1 MKTLSLKKGFSLAE
15 LIVVILISSVV
26 IYGCAQVLHEGMQL
40 FRVNQAAASVQMEL
54 TRVSALMSSELM
66 NSSAKAVF
74 VSTAAGGAS
83 PYQGVRFVSPIS
95 SDGNVH
101 YDDVSGKLSWQR
113 YIAYYFVPEPSGGD
127 GGILYRV
134 EKPIAGGDDDI
145 EGVASTLAGIS
156 LADFATSS
164 NPLFI
169 RKPLS
174 KDLTGFDIKKYDAGG
189 TFGGGAVA
197 DQDAYDFTLEAG
209 DKSRKIHNSYY
220 LELNFKVVP
229 KAK

>member
-1 MKTLSLKKGFSLAE
+1 MKTLRLKKGFSLAE

-26 IYGCAQVLHEGMQL
+26 IFGCAQVLHEGMQL
-40 FRVNQAAASVQMEL
+40 FRVNQAAASAQMEL
-54 TRVSALMSSELM
+54 TRVSALMSAELM
-66 NSSAKAVF
+66 NSSSKAVF
-74 VSTAAGGAS
+74 ASLAAS
-83 PYQGVRFVSPIS
+83 PYKGVRFVSPIS
-95 SDGNVH
+95 SEGEVK
-101 YDDVSGKLSWQR
+101 YDDDSGKLSWQR

-134 EKPIAGGDDDI
+134 EKAIAGGDDDI
-145 EGVASTLAGIS
+145 DGVASTLAGIS
-156 LADFATSS
+156 LADFATSGS
-164 NPLFI
+164 PLFT

-174 KDLTGFDIKKYDAGG
+174 KSLTGFDIKKYDAGA

-197 DQDAYDFTLEAG
+197 DQDAYDFILEAG

>member
-1 MKTLSLKKGFSLAE
+1 MRTLSLKKGFSLAE

-26 IYGCAQVLHEGMQL
+26 IFGCAQVLHEGMQL
-40 FRVNQAAASVQMEL
+40 FRVNQAAASAQMEL
-54 TRVSALMSSELM
+54 TRVSALMSAELM

-74 VSTAAGGAS
+74 ASLAAS
-83 PYQGVRFVSPIS
+83 PYKGVRFVSPIS
-95 SDGNVH
+95 SDGVVQ
-101 YDDVSGKLSWQR
+101 YDADSGKLSWQR

-134 EKPIAGGDDDI
+134 EKAIAGGDDDI

-164 NPLFI
+164 SPLFL

-174 KDLTGFDIKKYDAGG
+174 KNLTGFDIKKYDAGT

-197 DQDAYDFTLEAG
+197 DQDAYDFTVEAG
-209 DKSRKIHNSYY
+209 DKSRQIHNSYY